1 MVLIVFLRLLPLG
14 GLCGTCVAM
23 DIGKVFTDI
32 VIGDALLCTRTTL
45 SGFGLIALVRTQ
57 LLVEIAQQ

>member
-23 DIGKVFTDI
+23 DGKVFIDI